1 MNLLKKLLIT
11 GFEPFGGYQK
21 NPSQII
27 AQELDEKTISKINI
41 TGRVIPLRYT
51 EIAEV
56 ITTFIDEIKPHY
68 IINLGQ
74 APRPSI
80 SFEKVAINL
89 ANASKVAYN
98 CGSTPND
105 EVLIRE
111 GPVAYFS
118 TLPIKE
124 LVLHLEKH
132 QIPSYTS
139 YSAGTFGCNQIFY
152 HTMHHVNNQNLTMIT
167 NAGFI
172 HLPLLPE
179 QTLETPHSPSMNL
192 DTMMNAIK
200 FVIEYL
206 GQKSSE

>member
-1 MNLLKKLLIT
+1 MIQLKKLLIT
-11 GFEPFGGYQK
+11 GFEPFGGYQE

-27 AQELDEKTISKINI
+27 AQELHGKTISKINI
-41 TGRVIPLRYT
+41 TGWVIPLKYN

-56 ITTFIDEIKPHY
+56 ITTVIDEIRPNY
-68 IINLGQ
+68 IITMGQ

-89 ANASKVAYN
+89 ANASRVAYN

-105 EVLIRE
+105 EILIKG

-124 LVLHLEKH
+124 LVLFLEQH

-152 HTMHHVNNQNLTMIT
+152 HTMHHINNEFQTEIT

-179 QTLETPHSPSMNL
+179 QTLENPHTPSMNL
-192 DTMMNAIK
+192 DTMKNAIK
-200 FVIEYL
+200 LVIEFL
-206 GQKSSE
+206 GK